1 MNQPVEI
8 ATAEAPQQQL
18 DGRQPHRRSHAAF
31 ALRADATV
39 VPFGA
44 HVHGDIDCGDIMIHG
59 KVTGFVR
66 ASGRVL
72 VNVGGEVCGGI
83 RAGAEVVIAG
93 RVLQLGRA
101 SAAIISKSAVILT
114 HSSEVTGDIKAARV
128 TAWRDEVDSTHAR
141 VQGRFL
147 PLLG

>member
-1 MNQPVEI
+1 MNQTVEF
-8 ATAEAPQQQL
+8 AAAEPPQQQL
-18 DGRQPHRRSHAAF
+18 EETPPHRRFHSAF

-39 VPFGA
+39 VPVGA
-44 HVHGDIDCGDIMIHG
+44 HVRGDIDCGDIMIHG

-83 RAGAEVVIAG
+83 SAGAEVVIAG
-93 RVLQLGRA
+93 RVLQLGHVR
-101 SAAIISKSAVILT
+101 AAIISKSAVILT
-114 HSSEVTGDIKAARV
+114 HSSEVIGDIRAARV

-141 VQGRFL
+141 VRGRFL